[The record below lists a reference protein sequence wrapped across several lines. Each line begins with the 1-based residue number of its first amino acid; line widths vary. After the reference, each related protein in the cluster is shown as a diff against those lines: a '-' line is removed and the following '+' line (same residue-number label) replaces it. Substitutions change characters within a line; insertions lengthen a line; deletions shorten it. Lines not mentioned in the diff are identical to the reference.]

1 MKKFGLKV
9 NDSKTELCFFYK
21 HDTVPVTMKING
33 NYISSIT
40 KMNALGV
47 LFDMKLTWH
56 PHVSTKA
63 SKSLIAI
70 KLLGNFFTFK
80 EQVTS

>member
-1 MKKFGLKV
+1 MEKTLESITKWMKKYSLKV

-56 PHVSTKA
+56 PHVSNTIIKA
-63 SKSLIAI
+63 SKSLNAI
-70 KLLGNFFTFK
+70 
-80 EQVTS
+80 